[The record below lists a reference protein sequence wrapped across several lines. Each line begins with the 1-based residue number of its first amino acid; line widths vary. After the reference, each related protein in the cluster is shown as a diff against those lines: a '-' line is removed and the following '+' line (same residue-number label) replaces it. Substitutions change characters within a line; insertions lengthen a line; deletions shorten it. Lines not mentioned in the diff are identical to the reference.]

1 MPAFAYH
8 ALDADGRTRKGVLQA
23 DTARAARASLR
34 ERGLNALKISP
45 LSESGAQAGA
55 GVDAGQGLSSAQ
67 LALLTRQLSALIG
80 SGLPI
85 DEALGALADGS
96 DGRLRSRLVSLRAR
110 VMEGAT
116 LAAAMAESP
125 GTFPVLYRATI
136 AAGEASGRLDT
147 VLARLADYTE
157 SREALRSKVVLA
169 LAYPILLTC
178 VALAVVAGLMI
189 WVVPQVIGVFAQAQQ
204 ALPWPTRVLVGMSEL
219 IQQFGLWLLLP
230 PALLVGAG
238 IAVLRVPAL
247 KAGWHRLLLR
257 LPVIGRLVRAAD
269 TARFARTL
277 ALLVSSAVP
286 LLEAL
291 NIASQ
296 VVVNSHLRQALGKVA
311 VRVREGQ
318 GLARALEESG
328 QFPPVALRLI
338 ASGEKSGRLDTMLFD
353 AANHQERELDTAL
366 GVATTVLGPG
376 VILLVGALVLFIVLA
391 ILLPIFSLN
400 TLVR

>member
-34 ERGLNALKISP
+34 ERGLNALDVSP
-45 LSESGAQAGA
+45 VS
-55 GVDAGQGLSSAQ
+55 DAAAMGEGDRGLSAAQ

-85 DEALGALADGS
+85 DEALGALAEGS
-96 DGRLRSRLVSLRAR
+96 EGRLRSRLVSLRAR
-110 VMEGAT
+110 VMEGVA
-116 LAAAMAESP
+116 LANAMAESP
-125 GTFPVLYRATI
+125 NTFPVLYRATI

-157 SREALRSKVVLA
+157 SREALRSKVILA

-178 VALAVVAGLMI
+178 VALLVVAGLMI
-189 WVVPQVIGVFAQAQQ
+189 WVVPQVIGVFEQAQQ
-204 ALPWPTRVLVGMSEL
+204 ALPWATRVLIAVSDAVER
-219 IQQFGLWLLLP
+219 FGLWLLLP
-230 PALLVGAG
+230 PFLLVMAG
-238 IAVLRVPAL
+238 IAVARTPTLRRSWQRAVL
-247 KAGWHRLLLR
+247 KA
-257 LPVIGRLVRAAD
+257 PVIGRLVRAAE
-269 TARFARTL
+269 TARFSRTL

-296 VVVNSHLRQALGKVA
+296 VVGNAVLREALGKA
-311 VRVREGQ
+311 SLRVREGQ
-318 GLARALEESG
+318 GLARALEETG
-328 QFPPVALRLI
+328 QFPPVALRLV

-353 AANHQERELDTAL
+353 AAAQQERELDTAL

-376 VILLVGALVLFIVLA
+376 VILLVGGLVLFIVLA

>member
-34 ERGLNALKISP
+34 ERGLNALDVSP
-45 LSESGAQAGA
+45 VS
-55 GVDAGQGLSSAQ
+55 DAAAMGEGDRGLSAAQ

-85 DEALGALADGS
+85 DEALGALAEGS
-96 DGRLRSRLVSLRAR
+96 EGRLRSRLVSLRAR
-110 VMEGAT
+110 VMEGVT
-116 LAAAMAESP
+116 LANAMAESP
-125 GTFPVLYRATI
+125 NTFPVLYRATI

-157 SREALRSKVVLA
+157 SREALRSKVILA

-178 VALAVVAGLMI
+178 VALLVVAGLMI
-189 WVVPQVIGVFAQAQQ
+189 WVVPQVIGVFEQAQQ
-204 ALPWPTRVLVGMSEL
+204 ALPWATRVLIAVSDAVER
-219 IQQFGLWLLLP
+219 FGLWLLLP
-230 PALLVGAG
+230 PFLLVMAG
-238 IAVLRVPAL
+238 IAVARTPTLRRSWQRAVL
-247 KAGWHRLLLR
+247 KAPL
-257 LPVIGRLVRAAD
+257 IGRLVRAAE
-269 TARFARTL
+269 TARFSRTL

-296 VVVNSHLRQALGKVA
+296 VVGNAVLREALGKA
-311 VRVREGQ
+311 SLRVREGQ
-318 GLARALEESG
+318 GLARALEETG
-328 QFPPVALRLI
+328 QFPPVALRLV

-353 AANHQERELDTAL
+353 AAAQQERELDTAL

-376 VILLVGALVLFIVLA
+376 VILLVGGLVLFIVLA

>member
-34 ERGLNALKISP
+34 ERGLNALDVSP
-45 LSESGAQAGA
+45 LSDAVLAGEA
-55 GVDAGQGLSSAQ
+55 TRGLSSAQ

-85 DEALGALADGS
+85 DEALGALAEGS
-96 DGRLRSRLVSLRAR
+96 EGKLRSRLVALRAR

-157 SREALRSKVVLA
+157 SRDALRSKVILA
-169 LAYPILLTC
+169 LAYPLLLTC
-178 VALAVVAGLMI
+178 VALLVVAGLMV
-189 WVVPQVIGVFAQAQQ
+189 WVVPQVIGVFDQAQQ
-204 ALPWPTRVLVGMSEL
+204 ALPWATRVLISISAL
-219 IQQFGLWLLLP
+219 IERFGLWWLLLP
-230 PALLVGAG
+230 AVVALAIVIVARTPSLRAAWQR
-238 IAVLRVPAL
+238 AVL
-247 KAGWHRLLLR
+247 K

-277 ALLVSSAVP
+277 ALLVGSAVP
-286 LLEAL
+286 LLDAL

-296 VVVNSHLRQALGKVA
+296 VVGNAALREALTRVA

-318 GLARALEESG
+318 GLARSLEESG
-328 QFPPVALRLI
+328 QFPPVALRLV

-353 AANHQERELDTAL
+353 AATQQERELDTAL
-366 GVATTVLGPG
+366 GIATTVLGPG
-376 VILLVGALVLFIVLA
+376 VILLVGGLVLFIVLA

>member
-1 MPAFAYH
+1 MPAFAYQ
-8 ALDADGRTRKGVLQA
+8 ALDTDGRTRKGVLQA

-34 ERGLNALKISP
+34 ERGLNALEVV
-45 LSESGAQAGA
+45 LVSEATTHGRDSRRSMSA
-55 GVDAGQGLSSAQ
+55 AQ

-85 DEALGALADGS
+85 DEALDALAEGS
-96 DGRLRSRLVSLRAR
+96 DGKLRSRLVSLRAR

-125 GTFPVLYRATI
+125 GTFPVLYRSTI
-136 AAGEASGRLDT
+136 AAGEASGQLDV

-157 SREALRSKVVLA
+157 SREVLRGKVILA
-169 LAYPILLTC
+169 LTYPALLSC
-178 VALAVVAGLMI
+178 VALLVVIGLMI
-189 WVVPQVIGVFAQAQQ
+189 WVVPQVIDVFAQAHQE
-204 ALPWPTRVLVGMSEL
+204 LPWATRVLIGISET
-219 IQQFGLWLLLP
+219 IEKFGAWLLVP
-230 PALLVGAG
+230 PALLIAAG
-238 IAVLRVPAL
+238 VVVARAPSLR
-247 KAGWHRLLLR
+247 AGWHRLLLR
-257 LPVIGRLVRAAD
+257 VPVLGRLIRAAD

-277 ALLVSSAVP
+277 ALLVGSAVP
-286 LLEAL
+286 LLDAL

-296 VVVNSHLRQALGKVA
+296 VVGNTALRQALTRVA

-318 GLARALEESG
+318 GLAQALKESG
-328 QFPPVALRLI
+328 QFPPVALRLV

-353 AANHQERELDTAL
+353 AATQQERELDTAL

-376 VILLVGALVLFIVLA
+376 VILLVGGLVLFIVLA

>member
-34 ERGLNALKISP
+34 ERGLNALDVSQV
-45 LSESGAQAGA
+45 SESAASGEG
-55 GVDAGQGLSSAQ
+55 GRGLSAAQ

-85 DEALGALADGS
+85 DEALGALAEGS
-96 DGRLRSRLVSLRAR
+96 EGKLRSRLVSLRAR

-116 LAAAMAESP
+116 LANAMAESP
-125 GTFPVLYRATI
+125 DTFPVLYRATI

-157 SREALRSKVVLA
+157 SREALRSKVILA

-178 VALAVVAGLMI
+178 VALLVVAGLMI
-189 WVVPQVIGVFAQAQQ
+189 WVVPQVIGVFEQAQQ
-204 ALPWPTRVLVGMSEL
+204 ALPWATRVLIGVSAAVER
-219 IQQFGLWLLLP
+219 FGLWLLLP
-230 PALLVGAG
+230 PALLVVAG
-238 IAVLRVPAL
+238 IAVARAPAL
-247 KAGWHRLLLR
+247 RAGWQRWLLKV
-257 LPVIGRLVRAAD
+257 PVLGRLIRAAD
-269 TARFARTL
+269 TARFSRTL
-277 ALLVSSAVP
+277 ALLVGSAVP

-296 VVVNSHLRQALGKVA
+296 VVGNATLRDALARVA

-318 GLARALEESG
+318 GLARALEETG
-328 QFPPVALRLI
+328 QFPPVALRLV

-353 AANHQERELDTAL
+353 AAAQQERELDTAL

-376 VILLVGALVLFIVLA
+376 VILLVGGLVLFIVLA
-391 ILLPIFSLN
+391 ILLAIFSLN

>member
-23 DTARAARASLR
+23 DTARAARTSLR
-34 ERGLNALKISP
+34 ERGLNALDVSP
-45 LSESGAQAGA
+45 VSEASATGDG
-55 GVDAGQGLSSAQ
+55 GRGLSAAQ

-85 DEALGALADGS
+85 DEALGALAEGS
-96 DGRLRSRLVSLRAR
+96 DGKLRSRLVSLRAR

-157 SREALRSKVVLA
+157 SREALRSKVILA

-178 VALAVVAGLMI
+178 VSLLVVAGLMI
-189 WVVPQVIGVFAQAQQ
+189 WVVPQVIGVFEQAQQ
-204 ALPWPTRVLVGMSEL
+204 ALPWATRVLIAVSGAGDR
-219 IQQFGLWLLLP
+219 FGLWLLLP
-230 PALLVGAG
+230 PLLVLMAG
-238 IAVLRVPAL
+238 IAVARTPSLRAAWQRGLLKVPVL
-247 KAGWHRLLLR
+247 
-257 LPVIGRLVRAAD
+257 GRLIRAAD

-277 ALLVSSAVP
+277 ALLVGSAVP

-296 VVVNSHLRQALGKVA
+296 VVGNSALREALARVA

-328 QFPPVALRLI
+328 QFPPVALRLEI
-338 ASGEKSGRLDTMLFD
+338 GRASCR
-353 AANHQERELDTAL
+353 ER
-366 GVATTVLGPG
+366 V
-376 VILLVGALVLFIVLA
+376 
-391 ILLPIFSLN
+391 
-400 TLVR
+400 

>member
-34 ERGLNALKISP
+34 ERGLNALDVSQV
-45 LSESGAQAGA
+45 SESAASGEG
-55 GVDAGQGLSSAQ
+55 GRGLSAAQ

-85 DEALGALADGS
+85 DEALGALAEGS
-96 DGRLRSRLVSLRAR
+96 EGKLRSRLVSLRAR

-116 LAAAMAESP
+116 LANAMAESP
-125 GTFPVLYRATI
+125 DTFPVLYRATI

-157 SREALRSKVVLA
+157 SREALRSKVILA

-178 VALAVVAGLMI
+178 VALLVVAGLMI
-189 WVVPQVIGVFAQAQQ
+189 WVVPQVIGVFEQAQQ
-204 ALPWPTRVLVGMSEL
+204 ALPWATRVLIAVSAAVER
-219 IQQFGLWLLLP
+219 FGLWLLLP
-230 PALLVGAG
+230 PALLVVAG
-238 IAVLRVPAL
+238 IAVARAPAL
-247 KAGWHRLLLR
+247 RAGWQRWLLKV
-257 LPVIGRLVRAAD
+257 PVLGRLIRAAD
-269 TARFARTL
+269 TARFSRTL
-277 ALLVSSAVP
+277 ALLVGSAVP

-296 VVVNSHLRQALGKVA
+296 VVGNATLRDALARVA

-318 GLARALEESG
+318 GLARALEETG
-328 QFPPVALRLI
+328 QFPPVALRLV

-353 AANHQERELDTAL
+353 AAAQQERELDTAL

-376 VILLVGALVLFIVLA
+376 VILLVGGLVLFIVLA

>member
-8 ALDADGRTRKGVLQA
+8 ALDTDGRTRKGVLQA

-34 ERGLNALKISP
+34 ERGLNALDVSP
-45 LSESGAQAGA
+45 VSETAASGEG
-55 GVDAGQGLSSAQ
+55 GRGLSAAQ

-85 DEALGALADGS
+85 DEALGALAEGS
-96 DGRLRSRLVSLRAR
+96 EGRLRSRLVSLRAR

-157 SREALRSKVVLA
+157 SREALRSKVILA

-189 WVVPQVIGVFAQAQQ
+189 WVVPQVIGVFEQAQQ
-204 ALPWPTRVLVGMSEL
+204 ALPWATRVLMAVSAAVER
-219 IQQFGLWLLLP
+219 FGLWLLLP
-230 PALLVGAG
+230 PALVLIAG
-238 IAVLRVPAL
+238 IAVARTPSLRASWQRGLLKVPVL
-247 KAGWHRLLLR
+247 
-257 LPVIGRLVRAAD
+257 GRLIRAAD

-277 ALLVSSAVP
+277 ALLVGSAVP

-296 VVVNSHLRQALGKVA
+296 VVGNATLREALARVA

-328 QFPPVALRLI
+328 QFPPVALRLV

-353 AANHQERELDTAL
+353 AAAQQERELDTAL

-376 VILLVGALVLFIVLA
+376 VILLVGGLVLFIVLA

>member
-34 ERGLNALKISP
+34 ERGLNALDVAP
-45 LSESGAQAGA
+45 VSESAATHGGDR
-55 GVDAGQGLSSAQ
+55 GGLSAAQ
-67 LALLTRQLSALIG
+67 LALLTRQMSALIG

-85 DEALGALADGS
+85 DEALAALADGS
-96 DGRLRSRLVSLRAR
+96 EGRLRARLVSLRAR

-125 GTFPVLYRATI
+125 ETFPVLYRATI

-157 SREALRSKVVLA
+157 SREALRSKVILA
-169 LAYPILLTC
+169 LAYPILLTL
-178 VALAVVAGLMI
+178 VALAVVAGLMV
-189 WVVPQVIGVFAQAQQ
+189 WVVPQVIGVFEQAQQ
-204 ALPWPTRVLVGMSEL
+204 TLPWATRVLVGLSGMIER
-219 IQQFGLWLLLP
+219 FGAWLLLP
-230 PALLVGAG
+230 PALLLVAG
-238 IAVLRVPAL
+238 IAASRLPALRVAWQRGVL
-247 KAGWHRLLLR
+247 KV
-257 LPVIGRLVRAAD
+257 PVLGRLIRAAD

-277 ALLVSSAVP
+277 ALLVGSAVP

-291 NIASQ
+291 NIAAQ
-296 VVVNSHLRQALGKVA
+296 VVGNATLREALARVA

-338 ASGEKSGRLDTMLFD
+338 ASGEKSGRLDAMLFD
-353 AANHQERELDTAL
+353 AAAQQERELDTAL
-366 GVATTVLGPG
+366 GIATTVLGPG

>member
-23 DTARAARASLR
+23 DTARAARTSLR
-34 ERGLNALKISP
+34 ERGLNALDVSP
-45 LSESGAQAGA
+45 VSEASATGDG
-55 GVDAGQGLSSAQ
+55 GRGLSAAQ

-85 DEALGALADGS
+85 DEALGALAEGS
-96 DGRLRSRLVSLRAR
+96 DGKLRSRLVSLRAR

-157 SREALRSKVVLA
+157 SREALRSKVILA

-178 VALAVVAGLMI
+178 VSLLVVAGLMI
-189 WVVPQVIGVFAQAQQ
+189 WVVPQVIGVFEQAQQ
-204 ALPWPTRVLVGMSEL
+204 ALPWATRVLIAVSGAVDR
-219 IQQFGLWLLLP
+219 FGLWLLLP
-230 PALLVGAG
+230 PLLVLMAG
-238 IAVLRVPAL
+238 IAVARTPSLRAAWQRGLLKVPVL
-247 KAGWHRLLLR
+247 
-257 LPVIGRLVRAAD
+257 GRLIRAAD

-277 ALLVSSAVP
+277 ALLVGSAVP

-296 VVVNSHLRQALGKVA
+296 VVGNSALREALARVA

-328 QFPPVALRLI
+328 QFPPVALRLV

-353 AANHQERELDTAL
+353 AAAQQERELDTAL
-366 GVATTVLGPG
+366 GIATTVLGPG
-376 VILLVGALVLFIVLA
+376 VILLVGGLVLFIVLA

>member
-1 MPAFAYH
+1 MPAFAYQ
-8 ALDADGRTRKGVLQA
+8 ALDTDGRTRKGVLQA

-34 ERGLNALKISP
+34 ERGLNALEVV
-45 LSESGAQAGA
+45 LVSEATTHGRDSRRSMSA
-55 GVDAGQGLSSAQ
+55 AQ

-85 DEALGALADGS
+85 DEALDALAEGS
-96 DGRLRSRLVSLRAR
+96 DGKLRSRLVSLRAR

-125 GTFPVLYRATI
+125 GTFPVLYRSTI
-136 AAGEASGRLDT
+136 AAGEASGQLDV

-157 SREALRSKVVLA
+157 SREVLRGKVILA
-169 LAYPILLTC
+169 LTYPALLSG
-178 VALAVVAGLMI
+178 VALLVVIGLMI
-189 WVVPQVIGVFAQAQQ
+189 WVVPQVIDVFAQAHQE
-204 ALPWPTRVLVGMSEL
+204 LPWATRVLIGISET
-219 IQQFGLWLLLP
+219 IEKFGAWLLVP
-230 PALLVGAG
+230 PALLIAAG
-238 IAVLRVPAL
+238 VVVARAPSLR
-247 KAGWHRLLLR
+247 AGWHRLLLR
-257 LPVIGRLVRAAD
+257 VPVLGRLIRAAD

-277 ALLVSSAVP
+277 ALLVGSAVP
-286 LLEAL
+286 LLDAL

-296 VVVNSHLRQALGKVA
+296 VVGNTALRQALTRVA

-318 GLARALEESG
+318 GLAQALKESG
-328 QFPPVALRLI
+328 QFPPVALRLV

-353 AANHQERELDTAL
+353 AATQQERELDTAL

-376 VILLVGALVLFIVLA
+376 VILLVGGLVLFIVLA

>member
-8 ALDADGRTRKGVLQA
+8 ALDSAGRSRRGVLQA

-34 ERGLNALKISP
+34 ERGLNALDVAPVAEGGS
-45 LSESGAQAGA
+45 LATGGRAGLSGAQ
-55 GVDAGQGLSSAQ
+55 
-67 LALLTRQLSALIG
+67 LATLTRQLSALIG

-85 DEALGALADGS
+85 DEALEALAEGGDAGT
-96 DGRLRSRLVSLRAR
+96 RARLVALRAR

-116 LAAAMAESP
+116 LAEAMAESP
-125 GTFPVLYRATI
+125 ATFPVLYRATL
-136 AAGEASGRLDT
+136 AAGEASGRLDG

-157 SREALRSKVVLA
+157 SRQALRAKVILA
-169 LAYPILLTC
+169 LAYPVLLTG

-189 WVVPQVIGVFAQAQQ
+189 WVVPQVIGVFEKAHQ
-204 ALPWPTRVLVGMSEL
+204 ALPWATRVLIALSDAVGR
-219 IQQFGLWLLLP
+219 FGFWLLLP
-230 PALLVGAG
+230 PGL
-238 IAVLRVPAL
+238 AVLAGLMVARTPAWR
-247 KAGWHRLLLR
+247 AAWQRGLLR
-257 LPVIGRLVRAAD
+257 LPVIGPLIRATD
-269 TARFARTL
+269 MARFSRTL

-291 NIASQ
+291 QIAAQ
-296 VVVNSHLRQALGKVA
+296 VVGNVTLREAVARVA
-311 VRVREGQ
+311 VRVREGET
-318 GLARALEESG
+318 LARALRETG
-328 QFPPVALRLI
+328 QFPPVMLRLI

-353 AANHQERELDTAL
+353 AAAQQERELDTAL

-376 VILLVGALVLFIVLA
+376 VILLVGGLVLFIVLA

>member
-34 ERGLNALKISP
+34 ERGLNALDVSP
-45 LSESGAQAGA
+45 VS
-55 GVDAGQGLSSAQ
+55 DAAAMGEGDRGLSAAQ

-85 DEALGALADGS
+85 DEALGALAEGS
-96 DGRLRSRLVSLRAR
+96 EGRLRSRLVSLRAR
-110 VMEGAT
+110 VMEGVT
-116 LAAAMAESP
+116 LANAMAESP
-125 GTFPVLYRATI
+125 NTFPVLYRATI

-157 SREALRSKVVLA
+157 SREALRSKVILA

-178 VALAVVAGLMI
+178 VALLVVAGLMI
-189 WVVPQVIGVFAQAQQ
+189 WVVPQVIGVFEQAQQ
-204 ALPWPTRVLVGMSEL
+204 ALPWATRVLIAVSDAVER
-219 IQQFGLWLLLP
+219 FGLWLLLP
-230 PALLVGAG
+230 PFLLVMAG
-238 IAVLRVPAL
+238 IAVARTPTLRRSWQRAVL
-247 KAGWHRLLLR
+247 KA
-257 LPVIGRLVRAAD
+257 PVIGRLVRAAE
-269 TARFARTL
+269 TARFSRTL

-296 VVVNSHLRQALGKVA
+296 VVGNAVLREALGKA
-311 VRVREGQ
+311 SLRVREGQ
-318 GLARALEESG
+318 GLARALEETG
-328 QFPPVALRLI
+328 QFPPVALRLV

-353 AANHQERELDTAL
+353 AAAQQERELDTAL

-376 VILLVGALVLFIVLA
+376 VILLVGGLVLFIVLA

>member
-23 DTARAARASLR
+23 DTARAARTSLR
-34 ERGLNALKISP
+34 ERGLNALDVSP
-45 LSESGAQAGA
+45 VSEASSTGDG
-55 GVDAGQGLSSAQ
+55 GRGLSAAQ

-85 DEALGALADGS
+85 DEALGALAEGS
-96 DGRLRSRLVSLRAR
+96 DGKLRSRLVSLRAR

-157 SREALRSKVVLA
+157 SREALRSKVILA

-178 VALAVVAGLMI
+178 VSLLVVAGLMI
-189 WVVPQVIGVFAQAQQ
+189 WVVPQVIGVFEQAQQ
-204 ALPWPTRVLVGMSEL
+204 ALPWATRVLIAVSGAVDR
-219 IQQFGLWLLLP
+219 FGLWLLLP
-230 PALLVGAG
+230 PLLVLMAG
-238 IAVLRVPAL
+238 IAVARTPSLHAAWQRGLLKVPVL
-247 KAGWHRLLLR
+247 
-257 LPVIGRLVRAAD
+257 GRLIRAAD

-277 ALLVSSAVP
+277 ALLVGSAVP

-296 VVVNSHLRQALGKVA
+296 VVGNSALREALARVA

-328 QFPPVALRLI
+328 QFPPVALRLV

-353 AANHQERELDTAL
+353 AAAQQERELDTAL
-366 GVATTVLGPG
+366 GIATTVLGPG
-376 VILLVGALVLFIVLA
+376 VILLVGGLVLFIVLA

>member
-34 ERGLNALKISP
+34 ERGLNALDVSP
-45 LSESGAQAGA
+45 VS
-55 GVDAGQGLSSAQ
+55 DAAAMGEGDRGLSAAQ

-85 DEALGALADGS
+85 DEALGALAEGS
-96 DGRLRSRLVSLRAR
+96 EGRLRSRLVSLRAR
-110 VMEGAT
+110 VMEGVT
-116 LAAAMAESP
+116 LANAMAESP
-125 GTFPVLYRATI
+125 NTFPVLYRATI

-157 SREALRSKVVLA
+157 SREALRSKVILA

-178 VALAVVAGLMI
+178 VALLVVAGLMI
-189 WVVPQVIGVFAQAQQ
+189 WVVPQVIGVFEQAQQ
-204 ALPWPTRVLVGMSEL
+204 ALPWATRVLIAVSDAVER
-219 IQQFGLWLLLP
+219 FGLWLLLP
-230 PALLVGAG
+230 PFLLVMAG
-238 IAVLRVPAL
+238 IAVARTPTLRRSWQRAVL
-247 KAGWHRLLLR
+247 KA
-257 LPVIGRLVRAAD
+257 PVIGRLVRAAE
-269 TARFARTL
+269 TARFSRTL

-296 VVVNSHLRQALGKVA
+296 VVGNAVLREALGKA
-311 VRVREGQ
+311 SLRVREGQ
-318 GLARALEESG
+318 GLARALEETG
-328 QFPPVALRLI
+328 QFPPVALRLV

-353 AANHQERELDTAL
+353 AATQQERELDTAL

-376 VILLVGALVLFIVLA
+376 VILLVGGLVLFIVLA

>member
-34 ERGLNALKISP
+34 ERGLNALDVSP
-45 LSESGAQAGA
+45 VSEAAASSEGGR
-55 GVDAGQGLSSAQ
+55 GLSAAQ

-85 DEALGALADGS
+85 DEALGALAEGS
-96 DGRLRSRLVSLRAR
+96 EGRLRSRLVSLRAR

-157 SREALRSKVVLA
+157 SREALRSKVILA

-178 VALAVVAGLMI
+178 VALLVVAGLMI
-189 WVVPQVIGVFAQAQQ
+189 WVVPQVIGVFEQAQQ
-204 ALPWPTRVLVGMSEL
+204 ALPWATRVLIAVSAAVERY
-219 IQQFGLWLLLP
+219 GLWLLLP
-230 PALLVGAG
+230 PALLVAVG
-238 IAVLRVPAL
+238 IAVARTPSLRAAWQRGLLKVPVL
-247 KAGWHRLLLR
+247 
-257 LPVIGRLVRAAD
+257 GRLVRAAD

-277 ALLVSSAVP
+277 ALLVGSAVP

-296 VVVNSHLRQALGKVA
+296 VVGNAALRQALARVA

-318 GLARALEESG
+318 GLARALEETG
-328 QFPPVALRLI
+328 QFPPVALRLV

-353 AANHQERELDTAL
+353 AAAQQERELDTAL

-376 VILLVGALVLFIVLA
+376 VILLVGGLVLFIVLA